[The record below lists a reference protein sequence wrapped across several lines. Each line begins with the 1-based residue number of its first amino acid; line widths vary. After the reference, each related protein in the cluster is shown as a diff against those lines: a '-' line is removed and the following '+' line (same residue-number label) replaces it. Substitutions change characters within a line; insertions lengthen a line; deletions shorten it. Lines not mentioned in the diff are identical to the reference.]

1 LRTTGIFYLDLHRD
15 FSKVDYAPQSDASLQ
30 NFQTLLIME
39 ICLLMGYDV
48 DWGSANPK
56 SAAGGNASVDV
67 ILPAGNDDGDNFDE
81 PADGHG
87 GNARPE

>member
-1 LRTTGIFYLDLHRD
+1 
-15 FSKVDYAPQSDASLQ
+15 
-30 NFQTLLIME
+30 
-39 ICLLMGYDV
+39 MGYDV